1 MAYSERCMFPS
12 YCIVQFNCLLPPDP
26 PADVVMT
33 HIVEWSVI
41 SYQCGEVET
50 LVLCGDD
57 GNWRPHPTT
66 ITCDITTSESST
78 NGASTGNSFTLL
90 SNATDSIIVLPVI
103 IGGCVLGAIMVV
115 AVVFLI
121 ALLLVQASKKK
132 PARGMS
138 FHNAWTHEPG
148 RWGGEGRGA
157 AG

>member
-1 MAYSERCMFPS
+1 M
-12 YCIVQFNCLLPPDP
+12 QFNCPLPPDS

-33 HIVEWSVI
+33 PIVEGSVL

-90 SNATDSIIVLPVI
+90 SNAADSNIVLPVT
-103 IGGCVLGAIMVV
+103 IGGCALGAILV
-115 AVVFLI
+115 AAVMFSI
-121 ALLLVQASKKK
+121 ALILVQASKKR

-138 FHNAWTHEPG
+138 FHNARAHEPG
-148 RWGGEGRGA
+148 GWGQLVKQA
-157 AG
+157 